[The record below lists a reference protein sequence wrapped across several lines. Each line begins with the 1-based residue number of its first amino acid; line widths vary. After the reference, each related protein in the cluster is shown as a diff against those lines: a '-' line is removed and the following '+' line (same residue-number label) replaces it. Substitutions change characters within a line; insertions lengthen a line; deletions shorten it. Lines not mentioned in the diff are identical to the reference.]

1 MSLMRYLP
9 IVVIAAFFALACN
22 GTSKRTKSWQNQDND
37 SIIDSIP
44 LKTITCPYDTFS
56 YTGFNDIA
64 LFIAGIENNNEKN
77 TLAGIARTREW
88 QNYSVAF
95 SSSWAAYDSTVI
107 DVIQEWSATHLTV
120 YDTVFYPFSGP
131 DYNYINALFPNSNY
145 YVLIGLEKT
154 GNIPNINKM
163 PADTV
168 PVFLSHVKK
177 SLYYNLQHSFFRT
190 KSMEKELNTDMLDGT
205 IPVLMLFLARHNQ
218 IILNMNPVHINS
230 KGYIEISD
238 TLTQYAHTID
248 KNFEQGVEII
258 FRNQADSSIKRL
270 VYLSMDLSNKGI
282 ETNNSYT
289 FINNYC
295 YGNLV
300 FLKAASYLCHIA
312 AFSEIRNSILQHA
325 SYIVSDPS
333 GIPYISFGDAFNVA
347 LYGEYKGPI
356 NLFKEYKQ
364 DKLKEDID
372 SLKPEKLPFKF
383 GYHPNYWCMMVAVRK

>member
-289 FINNYC
+289 FI
-295 YGNLV
+295 V
-300 FLKAASYLCHIA
+300 MAIW
-312 AFSEIRNSILQHA
+312 FS
-325 SYIVSDPS
+325 
-333 GIPYISFGDAFNVA
+333 
-347 LYGEYKGPI
+347 
-356 NLFKEYKQ
+356 
-364 DKLKEDID
+364 
-372 SLKPEKLPFKF
+372 
-383 GYHPNYWCMMVAVRK
+383 